1 MIEEHDQIAL
11 TVPLPEHDLE
21 PGDVGT
27 VVFVYG
33 KGEAYEVEFFTAT
46 GDTIAVVA
54 LEAEQVRPV
63 APTERLQARPLDKTT

>member
-1 MIEEHDQIAL
+1 MIKEHDQVAL

-27 VVFVYG
+27 VVFVYDNG
-33 KGEAYEVEFFTAT
+33 KAYEVEFFTAT

-54 LEAEQVRPV
+54 VEADQVRPV
-63 APTERLQARPLDKTT
+63 APTERLHARPLDKTA